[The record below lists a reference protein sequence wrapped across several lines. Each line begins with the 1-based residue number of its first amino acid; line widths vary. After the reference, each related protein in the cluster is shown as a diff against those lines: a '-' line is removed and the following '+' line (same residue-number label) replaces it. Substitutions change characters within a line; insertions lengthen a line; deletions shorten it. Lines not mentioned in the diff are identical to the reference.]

1 MVKCTMFR
9 FDRSALFIAS
19 LWMPWPGHAAP
30 WSALGQPIT
39 EQDIADWNIDVR
51 PDGRGL
57 PKGHGNVAEG
67 QAIYD
72 AQCASCHGTFGES
85 PQFMVLAGGI
95 GSLKTSSPQRTVGS
109 KLNYATTLWD
119 YINRAMP
126 FNNAKSL
133 TPNEV
138 YAVTAYVLNLNE
150 IVPADAVLDETTLP
164 QIKMPNR
171 DGFTQQHGM
180 GNPSGKPDVHN
191 IACMQACEETVKVTA
206 ELPPGFMQ
214 QMYGD
219 IRQHFRALAFRTEPA
234 TVVAK
239 AVSATG
245 PVLISTQGC
254 TGCHDIDKGL
264 VGPAFADVAQR
275 YAGAADA
282 ALVLATKIR
291 AGGSGVWGTTAMPPQ
306 TQLSEP
312 ALKTILAWILAGA
325 PRD

>member
-1 MVKCTMFR
+1 MFR
-9 FDRSALFIAS
+9 FDRSALLILC
-19 LWMPWPGHAAP
+19 LWMPWTGHAAP
-30 WSALGQPIT
+30 WSSLGQPIT
-39 EQDIADWNIDVR
+39 EQDIAGWNIDVR

-57 PKGHGNVAEG
+57 PKGHGSVAEG
-67 QAIYD
+67 QVIYD

-126 FNNAKSL
+126 FNNSKSL

-150 IVPADAVLDETTLP
+150 IVPADSVLDETTLP

-171 DGFTQQHGM
+171 DGFTQQHGL
-180 GNPSGKPDVHN
+180 GNAAGQSDVHN
-191 IACMQACEETVKVTA
+191 VACMHACAEKVKITA
-206 ELPPGFMQ
+206 ELPPGFTQ

-219 IRQHFRALAFRTEPA
+219 IRQHFRALAFRTERDTSAAP
-234 TVVAK
+234 

-245 PVLISTQGC
+245 PALINANGC
-254 TGCHDIDKGL
+254 TVCHDIDKGL
-264 VGPAFADVAQR
+264 VGPAFTDVAKR

-282 ALVLATKIR
+282 ASALVTKIK

-306 TQLSEP
+306 TQLSES
-312 ALKTILAWILAGA
+312 ALKTLVAWILAGA

>member
-1 MVKCTMFR
+1 MFR
-9 FDRSALFIAS
+9 FDRHALLITS
-19 LWMPWPGHAAP
+19 LLVPWAGQAAP
-30 WSALGQPIT
+30 WSSLGQPIA

-57 PKGHGNVAEG
+57 PKGHGSVAEG
-67 QAIYD
+67 QSVYD

-126 FNNAKSL
+126 FNNSKSL
-133 TPNEV
+133 TPNEA

-150 IVPADAVLDETTLP
+150 IVPADAVLDETSLP

-171 DGFTQQHGM
+171 NGFTQQHGL
-180 GNPSGKPDVHN
+180 GDPTGKPDVHN
-191 IACMQACEETVKVTA
+191 IACMQACEENVKVTA
-206 ELPPGFMQ
+206 ELPPGFTQ

-219 IRQHFRALAFRTEPA
+219 IRQHFRALAFRAEPD

-245 PVLISTQGC
+245 PALINTQGC
-254 TGCHDIDKGL
+254 TVCHDIDKGL
-264 VGPAFADVAQR
+264 VGPAFTDVAQR